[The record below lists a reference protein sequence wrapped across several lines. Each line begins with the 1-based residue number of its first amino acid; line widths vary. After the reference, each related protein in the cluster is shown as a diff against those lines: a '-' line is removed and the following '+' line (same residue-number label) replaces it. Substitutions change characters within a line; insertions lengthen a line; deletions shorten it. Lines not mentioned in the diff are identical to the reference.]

1 MSSNIDPKSNL
12 FFWLALF
19 GMVAPVVT
27 FGVAISG
34 LETQTKT
41 VMLAAIAA
49 AYTSAFVYAYS
60 KSKAKRGLETVRS
73 GVGVVDSFS
82 DNENEPLAETI
93 TDPVTGLPNERA
105 MMLVLEYQLAEC
117 QRERDERPLSVV
129 ALEIRDLAVLRKEL
143 GDDAASKILRFTAD
157 SIKSHLRSMD
167 FLASIRREEFGLI
180 LPKADRKNASE
191 VLSRIIAELR
201 SKSFAVSDER
211 NIEVGIE
218 FGIAS
223 FWQDG
228 ETAEQ
233 LVRHAEL
240 EKQRAKAEYAVKT
253 AEPADE
259 YVH

>member
-1 MSSNIDPKSNL
+1 MSNIDPKSNL

-34 LETQTKT
+34 LASQTKT
-41 VMLAAIAA
+41 VLLAAIAA
-49 AYTSAFVYAYS
+49 AYGSAFLYAYS
-60 KSKAKRGLETVRS
+60 KSKAAQVLETANS
-73 GVGVVDSFS
+73 GLDADGSFP
-82 DNENEPLAETI
+82 DAENEPLAETI
-93 TDPVTGLPNERA
+93 TDPVTGLANERA

-117 QRERDERPLSVV
+117 RRERDERPLSVV
-129 ALEIRDLAVLRKEL
+129 SLEIRDLGVLRKEM
-143 GDDAASKILRFTAD
+143 GDDAASSILRFAGD

-167 FLASIRREEFGLI
+167 FLASIGREEFGLI
-180 LPKADRKNASE
+180 LPKADRKNSKE
-191 VLSRIIAELR
+191 VLNRIIAEFR

-211 NIEVGIE
+211 NIEIGIE

-240 EKQRAKAEYAVKT
+240 EKQRVKAEYAVKT
-253 AEPADE
+253 AELADE